1 MSSEKKYLLKYA
13 TDKVLV
19 AIFILLLSPLM
30 TAIFIAIWIE
40 GLFCKDS
47 KGAAIYRETRISQ
60 GKPFIIYKFRVLK
73 QCVIEKMTESDSA
86 TFLQANPENVTRTG
100 KILIKF
106 YFDELPQLFNILS
119 GQMSLVG
126 PRPRISLVYQS
137 DLKNGYVA
145 LKFLRG
151 GITGPHQLSKGTPD
165 LSLHRSEEY
174 YNRCKTYAPLKLLIY
189 DLSIILRSPLKIAK
203 AEGL

>member
-1 MSSEKKYLLKYA
+1 MKYLLKY
-13 TDKVLV
+13 TVDKVLV
-19 AIFILLLSPLM
+19 AIFIFLLSPLM
-30 TAIFIAIWIE
+30 VGIVIAIWIE
-40 GLFCKDS
+40 GLFCNDS
-47 KGAAIYRETRISQ
+47 KGAVIYRETRISQ
-60 GKPFIIYKFRVLK
+60 DKPFIMYKFRVLK
-73 QCVIEKMTESDSA
+73 QCVIEKITESDSA
-86 TFLQANPENVTRTG
+86 TFLQTNPENVTHAG

-126 PRPRISLVYQS
+126 PRPRIPFIYQS
-137 DLKNGYVA
+137 DVKNGYAA

-174 YNRCKTYAPLKLLIY
+174 YNRCKIYSPLKLLIY
-189 DLSIILRSPLKIAK
+189 DLSIILRSPLKIMK

>member
-1 MSSEKKYLLKYA
+1 MKYLLKY
-13 TDKVLV
+13 TVDKVLAV
-19 AIFILLLSPLM
+19 VFIFLLSPLM
-30 TAIFIAIWIE
+30 LAIFIAIWAE

-60 GKPFIIYKFRVLK
+60 GKPFVMYKFRVLK

-86 TFLQANPENVTRTG
+86 TFLQTDPKNVTCIG
-100 KILIKF
+100 SILIKV
-106 YFDELPQLFNILS
+106 YFDELPQLFNILF
-119 GQMSLVG
+119 GKMGLVG
-126 PRPRISLVYQS
+126 PRPRISRIYQS
-137 DLKNGYVA
+137 DVKNGYVA

-151 GITGPHQLSKGTPD
+151 GITGPHQLSKGTSN

-174 YNRCKTYAPLKLLIY
+174 YNRCKIYGPLKLLIY
-189 DLSIILRSPLKIAK
+189 DLSIILRSPLKIMK